1 MCYNISNDSTNDLQS
16 TSSLIMDN
24 NTQLLIANIDN
35 ALEQLKSAKLIL
47 EGKTNETKTKQL
59 KKPVRKIVND
69 PTKENTYRIEE
80 LVTTGWTTVDSKL
93 THLTKENAK
102 IKIKS
107 LVDLEGYNPDD
118 LRVVVDGQV

>member
-1 MCYNISNDSTNDLQS
+1 
-16 TSSLIMDN
+16 MDN

-69 PTKENTYRIEE
+69 PTKENTYKIEE
-80 LVTTGWTTVDSKL
+80 LVTTGWILIDKDLTNLSKEDASN
-93 THLTKENAK
+93 T
-102 IKIKS
+102 IQS
-107 LVDLEGYNPDD
+107 LIDNESYNPSD
-118 LRVVVDGQV
+118 LRVVVDGRK

>member
-1 MCYNISNDSTNDLQS
+1 
-16 TSSLIMDN
+16 MDN